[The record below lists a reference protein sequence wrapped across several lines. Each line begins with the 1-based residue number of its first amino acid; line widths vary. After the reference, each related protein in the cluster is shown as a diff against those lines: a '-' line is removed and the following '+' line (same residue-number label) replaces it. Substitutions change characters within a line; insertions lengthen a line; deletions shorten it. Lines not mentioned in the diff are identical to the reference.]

1 MQDDKEKINTDS
13 CVEDVKKAIIYSVSI
28 ILVMWLLFIFVIK

>member
-13 CVEDVKKAIIYSVSI
+13 YVEDVKKAIIYSVSI
-28 ILVMWLLFIFVIK
+28 ILVMWLLSIFVIK